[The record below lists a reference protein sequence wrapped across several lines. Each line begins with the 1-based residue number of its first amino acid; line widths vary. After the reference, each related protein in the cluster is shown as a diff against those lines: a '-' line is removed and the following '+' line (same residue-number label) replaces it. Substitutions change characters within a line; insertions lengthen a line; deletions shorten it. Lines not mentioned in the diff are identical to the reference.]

1 MNALHDSLF
10 MDLLKLLKSLIILEE
25 IEFGTI

>member
-10 MDLLKLLKSLIILEE
+10 VDLLKFLKILIILEE
-25 IEFGTI
+25 IEFETI